1 MTNPS
6 SLKLQILKQKSLAS
20 DLLKTAK
27 AVLQE
32 NNEVRYVFPDPD
44 SYYAYNEKVAK
55 VESLEKRLAKAESKS
70 VALVQAE
77 AMTDDQ
83 YAMSCLY
90 D

>member
-20 DLLKTAK
+20 DLLKTATP
-27 AVLQE
+27 VLE
-32 NNEVRYVFPDPD
+32 ANNEVRYVFPDPD